1 MFRDDWTSS
10 LFEELRR
17 MRRDMDQM
25 WESLVGD
32 RMRLPYRGAA
42 GTEMQRY
49 REPLVDVVDA
59 GDSIIVTAE
68 LPGVSKDNIQLN
80 VIDNSLEIRSETREE
95 AKEEREGYM
104 RREKRYAGFYRRIP
118 LPVRVNRERVKATFN
133 NGILEVTLPKAEE
146 EKRHPIKVE

>member
-1 MFRDDWTSS
+1 MSMEDWTSN
-10 LFEELRR
+10 LFEEIRR
-17 MRRDMDQM
+17 MRRDMDRM
-25 WESLVGD
+25 WESFFGE

-42 GTEMQRY
+42 GTELERY
-49 REPLVDVVDA
+49 REPLVDVTDLDNA
-59 GDSIIVTAE
+59 IIVTAE
-68 LPGVSKDNIQLN
+68 MPGVNKENIQLN
-80 VIDNSLEIRSETREE
+80 VIDNSLEIKSESRKE
-95 AKEEREGYM
+95 AKEEKEGYI